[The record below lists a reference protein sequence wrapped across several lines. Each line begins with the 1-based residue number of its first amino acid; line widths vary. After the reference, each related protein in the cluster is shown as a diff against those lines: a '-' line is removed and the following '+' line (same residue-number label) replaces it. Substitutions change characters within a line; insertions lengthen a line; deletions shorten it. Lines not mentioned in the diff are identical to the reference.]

1 MSQSTPSG
9 RKDARRL
16 SSDEAEVREA
26 LLDHDRD
33 PHLTWVT
40 AQLDGTEEHP
50 LVE

>member
-9 RKDARRL
+9 RRDAHRL

-26 LLDHDRD
+26 LLEHDAD
-33 PHLTWVT
+33 PHLSWVT
-40 AQLDGTEEHP
+40 AQLDGTEERP